1 MTLTCFGVI
10 AFRSFL
16 RLYSGE
22 TKPQMRHVPLIH
34 LSIDVWISV
43 AQLCGV
49 MSKLSY
55 KSTSQY
61 ILYVQQDNIE
71 YYWNARRWHMLLVG
85 MNSCTKI
92 WFGKLT
98 YRSTTSKPAFDI
110 YWYMLLILQTQ
121 YNYNNQKLMW
131 T

>member
-1 MTLTCFGVI
+1 MFWRHCF
-10 AFRSFL
+10 SEFL
-16 RLYSGE
+16 RWYSGE

-34 LSIDVWISV
+34 LSWDVWISV

-61 ILYVQQDNIE
+61 LSYVLQNIIQHNE
-71 YYWNARRWHMLLVG
+71 WQHEPYSEENSWVNFAQNTLIIIITFSMSIFISNVYLIQHFIIQFCEPNIICNIQNLL
-85 MNSCTKI
+85 
-92 WFGKLT
+92 
-98 YRSTTSKPAFDI
+98 
-110 YWYMLLILQTQ
+110 
-121 YNYNNQKLMW
+121 W

>member
-22 TKPQMRHVPLIH
+22 TKPQMRHVPLIR

-61 ILYVQQDNIE
+61 ILYVLQDNIDS
-71 YYWNARRWHMLLVG
+71 YLNARRWHMLLVG
-85 MNSCTKI
+85 MNSCTEI
-92 WFGKLT
+92 WFGKLI
-98 YRSTTSKPAFDI
+98 YRSTSKAAFNI
-110 YWYMLLILQTQ
+110 YSYMLLILQTQ